1 MIKNMLQRLS
11 NVPFAAR
18 CLAGLVLGIVAGLA
32 IPAFCAY
39 WQPAGMIFIR
49 ASQLVTMPFIM
60 LELACSLG
68 ELSNASLRTL
78 IRAGGLI
85 FIFSVLVAS
94 AAVLFVPTW
103 LPHLTASMFFN
114 PAMLDSPPPVNL
126 LEKFIPYNIFAAMSD
141 DNFPAVVLFSAFA
154 GLVLQGMSNNQVLL
168 APMNS
173 ARDLFRKL
181 NKIVLK
187 LTPYAVFALV
197 SETVSTTDTL
207 ELIRLHA
214 LPVIGLGGMVLLS
227 TFTLGIT
234 MSFTNLTWKELWT
247 IAKAPLILTLST
259 STLIIALPTLVTSL
273 QEVLSE
279 KFKDRNKDML
289 DACNE
294 QIGAAVPVG
303 FALPTLGQV
312 YMLMMVPFMAWY
324 VDRPFNI
331 LQKLQML
338 ATGIPG
344 SIGGIRSVVR
354 QELAEAALPENLLN
368 IFFMNT
374 EWIYRT
380 EKTLSLIGLIVLVLL
395 IVATTTKTMKLNKRR
410 IIGTLITTAG
420 LAFLLSTGVK
430 AMLTRTLAGTYNKD
444 KVLMSRQPL
453 IKVKNPFESVTRIM
467 SLREASL
474 DAFPSL
480 SVSLDSIRKRGFI
493 RVGLKTSDY
502 PWSFHDVH
510 GKLVGYDVDVLQAA
524 ANFRSI
530 KIRLIEAPMDV
541 LESMIGNSQIDMAI
555 GGIEDNVYR
564 AARVQT
570 TTGYQLVHRALVTWS
585 DDVYAVQSAEA
596 NRLGRP
602 LKIAVADAY
611 LPSPNQKD
619 IIEEHLGSPG
629 PPVPVTFSRIADIK
643 SYFANPHDQKYDALM
658 ITAEGG
664 SSWSVLYPTT
674 NVLSVFGPD
683 LPNQMVMLLAGNSND
698 WHTYMDEWISMQES
712 EGLFKR
718 LYDHWILVNE

>member
-1 MIKNMLQRLS
+1 MVRMLVQRFNS
-11 NVPFAAR
+11 IPFGVR
-18 CLAGLVLGIVAGLA
+18 CLLGLALGIIAGSLA
-32 IPAFCAY
+32 PAYCHY
-39 WQPAGMIFIR
+39 WKPIGTIFIR
-49 ASQLVTMPFIM
+49 GSQLVTMPFIM

-68 ELSNASLRTL
+68 ELSSTSLRTL
-78 IRAGGLI
+78 IRAGGLV
-85 FIFSVLVAS
+85 FAFSVIVAS
-94 AAVLFVPTW
+94 AAVIFVPMW
-103 LPHLTASMFFN
+103 LPPLTSSMFFN

-126 LEKFIPYNIFAAMSD
+126 LEKFIPYNIFEAMSD

-168 APMNS
+168 IPMNS

-187 LTPYAVFALV
+187 LTPFAVFALV
-197 SETVSTTDTL
+197 SETVSTTDAV

-214 LPVIGLGGMVLLS
+214 LPVIGIGGMILLT

-234 MSFTNLTWKELWT
+234 MSCTNLTWKELWT

-279 KFKDRNKDML
+279 KFKGRNKDML

-331 LQKLQML
+331 MQKLQML

-395 IVATTTKTMKLNKRR
+395 IVATTTKTLRVNKRR
-410 IIGTLITTAG
+410 FLGTLIVTAG
-420 LAFLLSTGVK
+420 LAFMLSTGVR
-430 AMLTRTLAGTYNKD
+430 AMLTTTLAGTYNKD
-444 KVLMSRQPL
+444 KVLMSRQL
-453 IKVKNPFESVTRIM
+453 LVKAKNPFESVTRLTSM
-467 SLREASL
+467 SEASL

-480 SVSLDSIRKRGFI
+480 FVSLDSIRKRGFI

-502 PWSFHDVH
+502 PWSFHDTN

-524 ANFRSI
+524 ANFSSI
-530 KIRLIEAPMDV
+530 KVRIIEAPLDV
-541 LESMIGNSQIDMAI
+541 LESMIKSNQIDMAI

-570 TTGYQLVHRALVTWS
+570 SSGYQLVHRALVTWS
-585 DDVYAVQSAEA
+585 DNVFTVQSAEA
-596 NRLGRP
+596 DRLGRP
-602 LKIAVADAY
+602 LRIAVADAF

-629 PPVPVTFSRIADIK
+629 PSVPVTFARIADIS
-643 SYFANPHDQKYDALM
+643 SYFHKPHDHQFDALL

-674 NVLSVFGPD
+674 NVLSVFGRD
-683 LPNQMVMLLAGNSND
+683 LPNQMVMLLAGND
-698 WHTYMDEWISMQES
+698 PVWHNYMDEWISMQDS

-718 LYDHWILVNE
+718 LYRHWILVSE

>member
-1 MIKNMLQRLS
+1 MINTILQKLGKI
-11 NVPFAAR
+11 PFAAR
-18 CLAGLVLGIVAGLA
+18 CLAGLVFGIIAGLA
-32 IPAFCAY
+32 IPEFCSY
-39 WQPAGMIFIR
+39 WQPVGMIFIR

-68 ELSNASLRTL
+68 ELSNTSLRTL
-78 IRAGGLI
+78 IRAGGLV
-85 FIFSVLVAS
+85 FIFSVITAS

-103 LPHLTASMFFN
+103 LPPLTASMFFN

-126 LEKFIPYNIFAAMSD
+126 LEKFIPYNIFGAMSD

-168 APMNS
+168 VPMNS
-173 ARDLFRKL
+173 ARNLFRKL

-187 LTPYAVFALV
+187 LTPFAVFALV
-197 SETVSTTDTL
+197 SETVSTTDTV

-214 LPVIGLGGMVLLS
+214 LPVIGLGGMILLA
-227 TFTLGIT
+227 TFTLGFT
-234 MSFTNLTWKELWT
+234 MSFINLTWKELWT

-279 KFKDRNKDML
+279 KFKERNKEML

-324 VDRPFNI
+324 VDRPFSI
-331 LQKLQML
+331 FEKLQML

-395 IVATTTKTMKLNKRR
+395 IVATTTKTMRINKRR
-410 IIGTLITTAG
+410 FLGTLITTAG
-420 LAFLLSTGVK
+420 LAFILSTGVH
-430 AMLTRTLAGTYNKD
+430 AMLTRTLSGTYTKD
-444 KVLMSRQPL
+444 QVLMSRKPL
-453 IKVKNPFESVTRIM
+453 VKVKNPFASITRIS
-467 SLREASL
+467 SLDEASL
-474 DAFPSL
+474 RAFPSAF
-480 SVSLDSIRKRGFI
+480 VSLDSIRKRGYM
-493 RVGLKTSDY
+493 RVGLKTTDY
-502 PWSFHDVH
+502 PWSFHDVN

-524 ANFRSI
+524 ANFSPI
-530 KIRLIEAPMDV
+530 KIHIVEAPMDV
-541 LESMIGNSQIDMAI
+541 LESMIRNNQIDLAI

-570 TTGYQLVHRALVTWS
+570 TMGYQVVHRALVAWS
-585 DDVYAVQSAEA
+585 DKVFTVQSAET

-602 LKIAVADAY
+602 LRIAVAEGF

-619 IIEEHLGSPG
+619 VIEEQLGSPG

-643 SYFANPHDQKYDALM
+643 TFFAKPNDHQYDALM
-658 ITAEGG
+658 VTAEGG
-664 SSWSVLYPTT
+664 CSWSVLHPTT
-674 NVLSVFGPD
+674 SVLTVFGRE
-683 LPNQMVMLLAGNSND
+683 LPNHMVMLLAGNSAD
-698 WHTYMDEWISMQES
+698 WHIYMDEWISMEDS

-718 LYDHWILVNE
+718 LYNHWILVNE

>member
-1 MIKNMLQRLS
+1 MINSLLNKLS
-11 NVPFAAR
+11 NIPFAAR
-18 CLAGLVLGIVAGLA
+18 CLAGLGFGILAGIA
-32 IPAFCAY
+32 IPQYCSY
-39 WQPAGMIFIR
+39 WQPVGMIFVR

-78 IRAGGLI
+78 IRAGGVV
-85 FIFSVLVAS
+85 FIFTVLVAS

-103 LPHLTASMFFN
+103 LPPLTTSMFFN
-114 PAMLDSPPPVNL
+114 PAMLDSPPHVNL
-126 LEKFIPYNIFAAMSD
+126 LEKFIPYNIFGAMSD
-141 DNFPAVVLFSAFA
+141 DNFPAVVIFSAFA

-168 APMNS
+168 VPMNS
-173 ARDLFRKL
+173 ARNLFRKL

-197 SETVSTTDTL
+197 SDTVSSTDTA
-207 ELIRLHA
+207 ELIKLHA
-214 LPVIGLGGMVLLS
+214 LPVIGLGGMILLA
-227 TFTLGIT
+227 TFTLSIT
-234 MSFTNLTWKELWT
+234 MSFTNLTWKELWS

-279 KFKDRNKDML
+279 KFKERNKEML

-324 VDRPFNI
+324 VDRPFSIVQN
-331 LQKLQML
+331 LHML

-395 IVATTTKTMKLNKRR
+395 IVATTTKTMRLNKRR
-410 IIGTLITTAG
+410 FIGTVVTTAS

-430 AMLTRTLAGTYNKD
+430 AMLTNTLSGTYTKD
-444 KVLMSRQPL
+444 QVLMSRKPL
-453 IKVKNPFESVTRIM
+453 VKVKYPIESITRISSM
-467 SLREASL
+467 DEANLS
-474 DAFPSL
+474 AFPAAF
-480 SVSLDSIRKRGFI
+480 VSLDSIRNRGYI
-493 RVGLKTSDY
+493 RVGLKTTDY
-502 PWSFHDVH
+502 PWSFHDAN
-510 GKLVGYDVDVLQAA
+510 GKLVGYDMDVLQAA
-524 ANFRSI
+524 ANFSSMKMHI
-530 KIRLIEAPMDV
+530 VEAPMDV
-541 LESMIGNSQIDMAI
+541 LESMIRNNQIDLAI

-570 TTGYQLVHRALVTWS
+570 TMGYQLVHRALLARS
-585 DDVYAVQSAEA
+585 GSIFAVQSAEE

-602 LKIAVADAY
+602 LRIAIADAF

-619 IIEEHLGSPG
+619 IIEEQLGSPG
-629 PPVPVTFSRIADIK
+629 PPVPVTFSRIPDIK
-643 SYFANPHDQKYDALM
+643 TYFTKANQQQYDAIM
-658 ITAEGG
+658 VTAEGG
-664 SSWSVLYPTT
+664 SSWSVLHPSTS
-674 NVLSVFGPD
+674 VLTVFGKE
-683 LPNQMVMLLAGNSND
+683 LPNQMVMLLAGNSAE
-698 WHTYMDEWISMQES
+698 WRTYMDEWISMEDS

>member
-1 MIKNMLQRLS
+1 MINTILQKLS
-11 NVPFAAR
+11 SIPFAAR
-18 CLAGLVLGIVAGLA
+18 CLAGLVLGVAAGLA
-32 IPAFCAY
+32 IPAYCSY
-39 WQPAGMIFIR
+39 WQPVGMIFIR

-68 ELSNASLRTL
+68 ELSSVSLRTL
-78 IRAGGLI
+78 IRTGGLVFLFTVI
-85 FIFSVLVAS
+85 VAS
-94 AAVLFVPTW
+94 VAVLFVPTW
-103 LPHLTASMFFN
+103 LPPLTSSMFFN

-126 LEKFIPYNIFAAMSD
+126 LEKFIPYNIFGAMSD
-141 DNFPAVVLFSAFA
+141 DNFPAVVIFSAFA
-154 GLVLQGMSNNQVLL
+154 GLVLQGMGNNQVLL
-168 APMNS
+168 VPMNS

-197 SETVSTTDTL
+197 SETVSTTDTV

-214 LPVIGLGGMVLLS
+214 LPVIGISGMVLLAI
-227 TFTLGIT
+227 FMLGIT

-279 KFKDRNKDML
+279 KFKERDKDML

-312 YMLMMVPFMAWY
+312 YMLMMVPFMGWY

-331 LQKLQML
+331 MQKLQML

-395 IVATTTKTMKLNKRR
+395 IVATTTKTLRMNKRR
-410 IIGTLITTAG
+410 FLGTLSITLG
-420 LAFLLSTGVK
+420 LAFVLSTGVS
-430 AMLTRTLAGTYNKD
+430 AMLTKTLAGTYNKD
-444 KVLMSRQPL
+444 KVLMSRQL
-453 IKVKNPFESVTRIM
+453 LVKAKNPFKSVTRLT
-467 SLREASL
+467 SLSQASL

-480 SVSLDSIRKRGFI
+480 FVSLDSIRKRGFI
-493 RVGLKTSDY
+493 RIGLKTSDY
-502 PWSFHDVH
+502 PWSFHDIN

-524 ANFRSI
+524 ANFSSLEMRI
-530 KIRLIEAPMDV
+530 IEAPMDV
-541 LESMIGNSQIDMAI
+541 LESMIKNCQIDLAI
-555 GGIEDNVYR
+555 GGIEDNGYR

-570 TTGYQLVHRALVTWS
+570 STGYQLVHRALVTWS
-585 DDVYAVQSAEA
+585 DNVFTVQSAEG
-596 NRLGRP
+596 NSLGRP
-602 LKIAVADAY
+602 LRIAVADAF

-619 IIEEHLGSPG
+619 LIEEHLGSPG
-629 PPVPVTFSRIADIK
+629 PSVPVTFTRIADYS
-643 SYFANPHDQKYDALM
+643 SYFHKPHGHQYDALL

-664 SSWSVLYPTT
+664 SSWSVLHPTT
-674 NVLSVFGPD
+674 SVLTVFGHD
-683 LPNQMVMLLAGNSND
+683 LPNQMVMLLAGNSSD
-698 WHTYMDEWISMQES
+698 WHMYMDEWISMQQS

-718 LYDHWILVNE
+718 LYDHWILVSE